1 MMERIKKYFKE
12 TPKEV
17 IIKQWESLNHWDN
30 VGHTCDE
37 IMKVKECNHLRVEEN
52 LSGGRF
58 DRCLDCGK
66 TWGL

>member
-1 MMERIKKYFKE
+1 MSEKEKKIFKEKYFQY
-12 TPKEV
+12 P
-17 IIKQWESLNHWDN
+17 
-30 VGHTCDE
+30 
-37 IMKVKECNHLRVEEN
+37 VKIGKCRHLRVEEN

>member
-1 MMERIKKYFKE
+1 MIEKIKKYLKE
-12 TPKEV
+12 TPKEEV
-17 IIKQWESLNHWDN
+17 IKQRESLNHWDN
-30 VGHTCDE
+30 VGPTCDE
-37 IMKVKECNHLRVEEN
+37 IMKVGKCSHLRVEEN